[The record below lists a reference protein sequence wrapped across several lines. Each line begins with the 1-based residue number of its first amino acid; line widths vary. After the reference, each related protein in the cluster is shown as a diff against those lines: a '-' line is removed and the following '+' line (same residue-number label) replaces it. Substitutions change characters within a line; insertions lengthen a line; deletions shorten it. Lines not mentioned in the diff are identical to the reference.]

1 MMVTNTIPTIAI
13 VDLHFEKN
21 SKQCKSNFNI
31 HIIQKNILSLK
42 VENFLIKM

>member
-21 SKQCKSNFNI
+21 SAQCNCNFNI
-31 HIIQKNILSLK
+31 HRIQKNILSL
-42 VENFLIKM
+42 NTCIKKTL